1 MQLKIIWMWSTLT
14 WASRVKLSKNIDMK
28 LLRVGEFKKE
38 IPAIL
43 DEKNKIRNISSYL
56 NELNPQSLNFD
67 TLNKIKKIDFE
78 TFPEI
83 DPSIRIGSCV
93 SNPGNFFAIGLNYK
107 AHAEET
113 GVKPPEFPVV
123 FNKSVHS
130 IVGPNDNVIIPQNS
144 EKLDHEVEIAMII
157 GKKAKRVL
165 EKDAQDYIF
174 GYCICNDVSE
184 REWQKNKGG
193 QWVKGKSGDTFG
205 PLGPYLV
212 TKDEFD
218 DLNNINLSLDVN
230 GNRHQTG
237 NTSLMIFNFNF
248 LIAHL
253 SSYIT
258 LMPGDIITTGTP
270 PGVGLGMKPPKFL
283 KNGDEMLLKVDNLG
297 QQRTKVISE

>member
-1 MQLKIIWMWSTLT
+1 
-14 WASRVKLSKNIDMK
+14 MK
-28 LLRVGEFKKE
+28 LLRVGEFKNE

-43 DEKNKIRNISSYL
+43 DENDKIRNISSYL
-56 NELNPQSLNFD
+56 NDLNPQSLNFD
-67 TLNKIKKIDFE
+67 TLDKIKKIDLE
-78 TFPEI
+78 TLPEI
-83 DPSIRIGSCV
+83 DSSIRIGSCI

-113 GVKPPEFPVV
+113 GAKPPDFPVV

-144 EKLDHEVEIAMII
+144 KKLDHEVEIAMVI

-270 PGVGLGMKPPKFL
+270 PGVGLGMNPPKFL

>member
-1 MQLKIIWMWSTLT
+1 
-14 WASRVKLSKNIDMK
+14 MK
-28 LLRVGEFKKE
+28 LLRVGEFKNE

-56 NELNPQSLNFD
+56 NDLNPQSLNFD

-78 TFPEI
+78 TLPEI
-83 DPSIRIGSCV
+83 DPSIRIGSCI

-113 GVKPPEFPVV
+113 GAKPPDFPVV

-144 EKLDHEVEIAMII
+144 KKLDHEVEIAMVI

-212 TKDEFD
+212 TKDEID